1 MKSPKA
7 ISVHTL
13 PRIRIEESGIG
24 MFLARKPYTECSSL
38 TERFQNCTEDICSVA
53 SIDLRQLDRVCLPIS
68 LEDVDRMSWLAIGLS
83 ASLASIMFAAY
94 LFAYVSRQDSGST
107 KMQEIAAAIR
117 EGAVAYLKRQNLTL
131 AVFVLAMAVIL
142 AILVGYSMALA
153 YLLGSLC
160 TTLASFIGMSA
171 AIRAN
176 VRTSSAARRS
186 LNEAFA
192 VAFYGGGVMGLSTV
206 GLALLGITVLYYIYG
221 EPHVILG
228 FSFGASALALFAK
241 AGGGIYTKTADVGA
255 DLVGKVEIGIP
266 EDDPRNPAVIADNV
280 GDNVGDVAG
289 MGADLIDSY
298 IASVVAAM
306 IIGWETLRNV
316 AYVILPILVAAAGL
330 LASMIG
336 MLFVRVGKRG
346 NPGAALN
353 RGTFSTCLIFA
364 AITFLAIHLLGI
376 GEKGLGIFYATVSGL
391 VAGMVIGITTD
402 FFTSIDRTPV
412 LKTAEAARTGA
423 AVSILSGFSY
433 GIMSMVPPIIGIC
446 AATWASWHLAG
457 MYGVTQVYG
466 VAISAVGML
475 SIVGMIISADAYG
488 PIVDNAK
495 GIAEQSGL
503 GHEVVAVADRLDAA
517 GNTAKAIT
525 KGFAIG
531 AAALT
536 VLALFAAY
544 GEIVEVSIFNL
555 MKPDVVVGVFLG
567 GMMPPVLSALL
578 ILAVGKNAFRMI
590 EEVRRQFKEI
600 PGLMEGKAKPDYAK
614 CVDIAAKGALKEL
627 ILPCVL
633 AIIAP
638 LAVGFILGKE
648 ALGGFLA
655 GSIVTGIIFALLMAN
670 AGGTWDNAKKYIEAG
685 GFGGEGSDAHKA
697 AVVGDTVGDPFKD
710 TAGPS
715 LNTMIT
721 VMSLVSSVFAPLIVK
736 LLG

>member
-1 MKSPKA
+1 VYASGA
-7 ISVHTL
+7 IKMEL
-13 PRIRIEESGIG
+13 WIAP
-24 MFLARKPYTECSSL
+24 LA
-38 TERFQNCTEDICSVA
+38 
-53 SIDLRQLDRVCLPIS
+53 
-68 LEDVDRMSWLAIGLS
+68 G
-83 ASLASIMFAAY
+83 LASIAFAVY
-94 LFAYVSRQDSGST
+94 LFFYVDKQDSGNP
-107 KMQEIAAAIR
+107 KMQEISRAIR
-117 EGAVAYLKRQNLTL
+117 EGAMAYLKRQNKTL
-131 AVFVLAMAVIL
+131 SVFVVIMAVTLGI
-142 AILVGYSMALA
+142 VFGYYKEIAFDYHIALA
-153 YLLGSLC
+153 YLFGSIC
-160 TTLASFIGMSA
+160 TTIASFFGMSA
-171 AIRAN
+171 AIRTN
-176 VRTSSAARRS
+176 VRTSNAARNG
-186 LNEAFA
+186 LKQAFP
-192 VAFYGGGVMGLSTV
+192 VAFYGGAVMGLSIV
-206 GLALLGITVLYYIYG
+206 GMALLGISILYYIYG
-221 EPHVILG
+221 PEQLESTILG

-298 IASVVAAM
+298 IASVIAAM
-306 IIGWETLRNV
+306 IIGWAFWEGMDQTK
-316 AYVILPILVAAAGL
+316 AYVYATLPLLIAAGGI
-330 LASMIG
+330 LASIIG
-336 MLFVRVGKRG
+336 MLFIKVVKRD

-353 RGTFSTCLIFA
+353 RGTFLTCFIFV
-364 AITFLAIHLLGI
+364 ILTFVIVYFLEI
-376 GEKGLGIFYATVSGL
+376 GEERWGIFFATVAGL

-412 LKTAEAARTGA
+412 LKTAEAAKTGA
-423 AVSILSGFSY
+423 AINILSGFSY
-433 GIMSMVPPIIGIC
+433 GIISIVPPVIGIS
-446 AATWASWHLAG
+446 AATLISWYIAE
-457 MYGVTQVYG
+457 MYGVPNVYG
-466 VAISAVGML
+466 VAIAAVGML

-503 GHEVVAVADRLDAA
+503 GKEVIEVADRLDAA

-536 VLALFAAY
+536 VLALFVAY
-544 GEIVEVSIFNL
+544 AELVGIEKTEAGLYVLNFIDPKVL
-555 MKPDVVVGVFLG
+555 AGVFIG
-567 GMMPPVLSALL
+567 AMMPPLLSALL

-600 PGLMEGKAKPDYAK
+600 PGLLEGKAKPDYAK

-627 ILPCVL
+627 MLPCVL
-633 AIIAP
+633 AIIVP
-638 LAVGFILGKE
+638 LAVGFTLGKE

-655 GSIVTGIIFALLMAN
+655 GSIITGIIFALLMAN
-670 AGGTWDNAKKYIEAG
+670 SGGTWDNAKKYIEAG
-685 GFGGEGSDAHKA
+685 GFGGEGSEAHKA

-721 VMSLVSSVFAPLIVK
+721 VMSLVASVFAPLIAMYA
-736 LLG
+736 LFP